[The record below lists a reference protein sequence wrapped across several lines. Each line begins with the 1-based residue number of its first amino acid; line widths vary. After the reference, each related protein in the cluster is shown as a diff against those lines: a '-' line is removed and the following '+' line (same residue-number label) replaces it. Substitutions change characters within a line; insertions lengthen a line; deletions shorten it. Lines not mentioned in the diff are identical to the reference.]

1 MPDTYFTISMSIFLI
16 RVGACCRDSCPWF
29 FNSLIQSITIAFHT
43 FLLFIML
50 VAAWSKNGCKHHQIF
65 TNKKWENRLL
75 LLVLQ
80 HLRQGHW
87 GHWLLL
93 QSSPPVISS
102 FASPAIQL
110 PCLLAVNECVHEPT
124 IDLFKTQSS
133 SQFKSL
139 RCEGISCWC
148 HFIDS
153 SDPEKVGS
161 FLNLKGMSINFQLDS
176 IGVFNDAGIHTQRR

>member
-1 MPDTYFTISMSIFLI
+1 MPDTYFTIRMTVFLI

-29 FNSLIQSITIAFHT
+29 YNSLIQSITSAFHT

-93 QSSPPVISS
+93 QSSPLVIFS
-102 FASPAIQL
+102 FASPAIPL
-110 PCLLAVNECVHEPT
+110 PCLLAVNECVHEPA
-124 IDLFKTQSS
+124 IDPFQNAVFFPIQVIALWRHHLLVSFHRFLGSR
-133 SQFKSL
+133 KS
-139 RCEGISCWC
+139 RIVS
-148 HFIDS
+148 
-153 SDPEKVGS
+153 
-161 FLNLKGMSINFQLDS
+161 
-176 IGVFNDAGIHTQRR
+176 